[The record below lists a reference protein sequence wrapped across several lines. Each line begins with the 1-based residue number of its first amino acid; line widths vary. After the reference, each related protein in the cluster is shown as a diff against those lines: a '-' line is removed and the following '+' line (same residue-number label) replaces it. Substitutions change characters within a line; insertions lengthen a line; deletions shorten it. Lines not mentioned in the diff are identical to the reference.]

1 MSHENSAEL
10 YSALIEAQKQI
21 GVAGKNADNPF
32 HKSKYADIE
41 AVIDA
46 CKAQLAENGLT
57 VMQMSRFPD
66 GVERLVTRIVHVS
79 GQYIEDDGIPLLVAK
94 NDMQAYGS
102 ASTYARRY
110 GIMQMLAI
118 PQGKLDDD
126 ANSAVGAEEGKTRE
140 TQKLPPSRNVSS
152 DAADRAQAFADQKYE
167 EASCLFSLEELNDL
181 RVNHQESWLKKL
193 KNYPGIYADLVIKL
207 DRIESVMKMEN
218 AA

>member
-1 MSHENSAEL
+1 MSENSSEL

-46 CKAQLAENGLT
+46 CKAQLAEHGLT
-57 VMQMSRFPD
+57 IMQMSRFPD
-66 GVERLVTRIVHVS
+66 GVERLVTRIVHSS

-94 NDMQAYGS
+94 QDMQAYGS

-118 PQGKLDDD
+118 PQGKIDDD
-126 ANSAVGAEEGKTRE
+126 GNLAGGYETDKKKTRRDD
-140 TQKLPPSRNVSS
+140 PPPPKNTRS
-152 DAADRAQAFADQKYE
+152 DASDRAQAFADEKFA
-167 EASCLFSLEELNDL
+167 EASSLFDLEELNAL
-181 RVNHQESWLKKL
+181 RVNHQESWLNKL

-207 DRIESVMKMEN
+207 DRLEAQMKMEKV
-218 AA
+218 A